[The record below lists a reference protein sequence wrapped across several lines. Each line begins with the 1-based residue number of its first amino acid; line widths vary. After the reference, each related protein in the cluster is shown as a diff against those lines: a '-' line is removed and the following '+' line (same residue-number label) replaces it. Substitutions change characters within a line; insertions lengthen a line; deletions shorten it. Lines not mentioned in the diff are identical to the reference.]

1 MELVNLVFEFLKSI
15 WEIDQ
20 SIPEGQLFP
29 CGVMCIAVG
38 LFAWECYRVVILG
51 EGGAND

>member
-1 MELVNLVFEFLKSI
+1 MELIFEFLKSI
-15 WEIDQ
+15 WFMDQ
-20 SIPEGQLFP
+20 TTPEGQLFP
-29 CGVMCIAVG
+29 YGVMCIAFG